1 MHHRLLPALA
11 VTAALALIPASA
23 QAAQPKA
30 GYYEGE
36 GVFFKIAKFSE
47 RPQLFR
53 LTLSEPLT
61 CADGT
66 TVPDTLDTIII
77 LGPKV
82 NRYGRFRYE
91 RPGTLFKGR
100 FTSRTQATG
109 TLSRTVG
116 ECTASMSWNAT
127 LRTTGVPIPQG

>member
-1 MHHRLLPALA
+1 MNHRLIPALA
-11 VTAALALIPASA
+11 VAAAIAVPASA
-23 QAAQPKA
+23 QAAQPKP

-36 GVFFKIAKFSE
+36 GVFFKIAKFSQ

-66 TVPDTLDTIII
+66 TVADTLDTILI

-82 NRYGRFRYE
+82 GRYGRFRYE

-100 FTSRTQATG
+100 FTSRTQASG
-109 TLSRTVG
+109 KLVRQVG
-116 ECTASMSWNAT
+116 ECSASLSWTAKLQT
-127 LRTTGVPIPQG
+127 GGVPIA

>member
-11 VTAALALIPASA
+11 VAAAFAVPASA
-23 QAAQPKA
+23 QAAQPKP

-53 LTLSEPLT
+53 LSLTEPLT

-66 TVPDTLDTIII
+66 TVADTLDTILI

-82 NRYGRFRYE
+82 GRYGRFRYE
-91 RPGTLFKGR
+91 GNGTLFKGR

-109 TLSRTVG
+109 KLVRKVG
-116 ECTASMSWNAT
+116 NCGASMSWTAK
-127 LRTTGVPIPQG
+127 LRTGGIPIPQG

>member
-11 VTAALALIPASA
+11 VTAALAAVPASA

-53 LTLSEPLT
+53 LSLSEPLT

-66 TVPDTLDTIII
+66 TVADTLDTIIV

-109 TLSRTVG
+109 KLNRTVG
-116 ECTASMSWNAT
+116 DCTASITWTAK